1 MLIQSTRPPWSH
13 SNNIGN
19 TTRLPRLDP
28 ASESLLNSEVSC
40 LERIFPKSAWQH
52 CNNAAIAVRTQ
63 YPRYY
68 SVDLLSTE
76 GRIIRESP
84 MSRVIESVPRVVFF
98 LAGVAAAAVALPRRE
113 RAGMDPA
120 ATEDLKAALANLES
134 RMQARES
141 ADATRFAQVES
152 KLDEHSAKLA
162 DVPSTSQIVAA
173 MEQLLSR
180 TMASLDD
187 RLSTQAHSIEI
198 LKSTV
203 SQTDALL
210 ERVLESLDSLQTSN
224 DSSELVEDSLL
235 IRPAV

>member
-1 MLIQSTRPPWSH
+1 M
-13 SNNIGN
+13 
-19 TTRLPRLDP
+19 
-28 ASESLLNSEVSC
+28 
-40 LERIFPKSAWQH
+40 ERIFPKSAWQH

-68 SVDLLSTE
+68 SVDLLSPE

-84 MSRVIESVPRVVFF
+84 MSRVIESVPRVLFF
-98 LAGVAAAAVALPRRE
+98 LAGVATAAVALPRRE

-120 ATEDLKAALANLES
+120 ATEDLKTALANLES

-141 ADATRFAQVES
+141 ADAARFAQVES
-152 KLDEHSAKLA
+152 RLDEHSAKLA